1 MVAGPHYEDQDGDHE
16 GGDGGEGDPPLSRP
30 QLLPLRHGAA
40 QEEIEAGRRGAN
52 QAEQSQLVFSYDQ
65 ELIVT

>member
-1 MVAGPHYEDQDGDHE
+1 MIAGPDYQDQDGDHE
-16 GGDGGEGDPPLSRP
+16 GGDGGEGDPPLGRP

-52 QAEQSQLVFSYDQ
+52 QAEQFSQC
-65 ELIVT
+65 